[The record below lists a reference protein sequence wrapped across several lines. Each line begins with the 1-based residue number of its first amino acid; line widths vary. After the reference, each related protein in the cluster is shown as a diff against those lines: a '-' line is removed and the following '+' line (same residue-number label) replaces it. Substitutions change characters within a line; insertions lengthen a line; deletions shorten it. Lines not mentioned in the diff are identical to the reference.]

1 MGAGGLPI
9 LGAIDI
15 GALSDDGVEIGA
27 HSMTHPQL
35 DAVGR
40 GRAWREIL
48 DSKNALEAIVGRPVE
63 TFAYPHGYHD
73 RATKKMVADAG
84 YTSAAAV
91 RNALSHAGDDRFA
104 LARYTVM
111 ADCTAEHL
119 AGVLDGRHA
128 RRAPRR
134 ERLRTAVWRE
144 VRRFRA
150 RSGAMTVQTAL
161 TKPLVVSPVP
171 RDKWRSVLAGDPL
184 ALPEHSP
191 EWIDALTD
199 DGRYRDASRLYTF
212 ADGREAILP
221 LVARRG
227 LAGIGGWL
235 LSYPFGLGHG
245 RTGRGRNR
253 RGCCARRA
261 GGPAPTALAAR
272 GHPPGSPALAGL
284 GGSPRRGRA
293 HDSAARPRHRPGR
306 GR

>member
-1 MGAGGLPI
+1 MSQDIPILLYHSVSDQPPADFKPWAVGRGMFEEHLDTLVELGYTGLTVGQLMELTLAGRPVPERTVVVTFDDGFSDFASNAWPLMKARGLPATLYVTAGLVGGSSEWLEPMGAGGLPI
-9 LGAIDI
+9 LGAVDI

-128 RRAPRR
+128 KRAPRR

-150 RSGAMTVQTAL
+150 RSGQ
-161 TKPLVVSPVP
+161 
-171 RDKWRSVLAGDPL
+171 
-184 ALPEHSP
+184 
-191 EWIDALTD
+191 
-199 DGRYRDASRLYTF
+199 
-212 ADGREAILP
+212 
-221 LVARRG
+221 
-227 LAGIGGWL
+227 
-235 LSYPFGLGHG
+235 
-245 RTGRGRNR
+245 
-253 RGCCARRA
+253 
-261 GGPAPTALAAR
+261 
-272 GHPPGSPALAGL
+272 
-284 GGSPRRGRA
+284 
-293 HDSAARPRHRPGR
+293 
-306 GR
+306 